1 MTGTE
6 PAAAAPGPPS
16 RSAAAP
22 SRADEGGAN
31 PSHPASPWRTDKP
44 NIYLNAEQ
52 KLSPAR
58 KSELE
63 RLVPNLDE
71 SKVGENFAVKK

>member
-6 PAAAAPGPPS
+6 PAATALGPPS

-22 SRADEGGAN
+22 SRADAN
-31 PSHPASPWRTDKP
+31 PSQPDSQWRTDKP
-44 NIYLNAEQ
+44 NISLNAEQ